1 MDHRTLNQYNNIKY
15 FIIELMENKNIE
27 DGNTTCLVM
36 KWDIGD
42 ILYADI
48 YILNMLY
55 IMFWIRKLY
64 LFAYK

>member
-36 KWDIGD
+36 K
-42 ILYADI
+42 
-48 YILNMLY
+48 
-55 IMFWIRKLY
+55 
-64 LFAYK
+64 